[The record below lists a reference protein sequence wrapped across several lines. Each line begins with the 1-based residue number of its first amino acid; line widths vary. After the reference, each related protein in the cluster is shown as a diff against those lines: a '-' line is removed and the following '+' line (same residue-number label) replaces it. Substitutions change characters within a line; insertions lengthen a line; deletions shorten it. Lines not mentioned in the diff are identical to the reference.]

1 MKPASH
7 PSALKVQALL
17 GHDFQVM
24 EFEVSTRTAA
34 DAAAAIGC
42 SIAEIA
48 KSLVFRG
55 RDNGSAVIIIAS
67 GVNRVDE
74 GKVEDIFGSAIERA
88 PPDFVRE
95 VTGFAIGG
103 VPPIGHAAGSMI
115 YVDDDLMK
123 FEAVWAAA
131 GTPNA
136 VFRLTPQELLEISG
150 GHVADVAVKPAQP

>member
-24 EFEVSTRTAA
+24 EFDVSTRTAA
-34 DAAAAIGC
+34 DAAAAVGC
-42 SIAEIA
+42 TVSEIA
-48 KSLVFRG
+48 KSLVFRDALRG
-55 RDNGSAVIIIAS
+55 EAVIVIAS
-67 GVNRVDE
+67 GSNRVDE
-74 GKVEDIFGSAIERA
+74 GKVKALIGSPIERA

-103 VPPIGHAAGSMI
+103 VPPIGHAAGSSI
-115 YVDDDLMK
+115 LIDEDLMK
-123 FEAVWAAA
+123 FETIWAAG

-150 GHVADVAVKPAQP
+150 GDVADIAARPPS